1 MANIKKYKKGEDIR
15 LSKNFSLR
23 EYECSCSDCNETLVD
38 LDHVTKLQK
47 LREDLGASIKITS
60 AYRCQKH
67 NDAVGGSSHS
77 QHKLGTATDI
87 QVSGME
93 PTAVQDACEHFDGLG
108 RYDTFTHID
117 SRGKSAR
124 WDKRTIKKQYLSD
137 EPSED
142 DINITLEDIEKN
154 LGL

>member
-1 MANIKKYKKGEDIR
+1 MAYIKKYQKGENVQ
-15 LSKNFSLR
+15 LSNNFHLF

-38 LDHVTKLQK
+38 LDHVGKLQQ
-47 LREDLGASIKITS
+47 LRNDLGTSIKITS
-60 AYRCQKH
+60 AYRCEKR
-67 NDAVGGSSHS
+67 NTAVGGSSHS

-108 RYDTFTHID
+108 RYDSFTHID
-117 SRGKSAR
+117 SRGSEAR
-124 WDKRTIKKQYLSD
+124 WDKRTRKREHLPKG
-137 EPSED
+137 PSED
-142 DINITLEDIEKN
+142 DIDITLDDIEKD